1 MQDLATGGGLAV
13 WRTRVSAELPRLEQ
27 HRGRLSEA
35 EQARAERFHQSAD
48 RQRFLVA
55 HGVLREL
62 LGRALGVAPAAL
74 VFGTAES
81 GKPGL
86 LPAQAALH
94 FNLSHSGDWVLHAF
108 CRSGPVGVDVEAVR
122 PELARLD
129 DFESVFSAPERAG
142 LYALPPEQRAA
153 AFARFWVRKEA
164 YVKALGDGLSRSLP
178 DICIGPDPHGRIAL
192 LYDRSPAPAPQ
203 RWVVAD
209 LEVDPVH
216 AGCIV
221 HIEGAGPL
229 RIHDYQPAEVHGP

>member
-1 MQDLATGGGLAV
+1 MQDLATRDGLTV

-35 EQARAERFHQSAD
+35 EQARAERFHQAAD

-62 LGRALGVAPAAL
+62 LARMLGLAPAAL
-74 VFGTAES
+74 AFGAAES
-81 GKPGL
+81 GKPCL
-86 LPAQAALH
+86 LQAAGALH
-94 FNLSHSGDWVLHAF
+94 FNLSHSGDWVLHAI
-108 CRSGPVGVDVEAVR
+108 CRGGPVGVDVEAVR
-122 PELARLD
+122 PDLARLE
-129 DFESVFSAPERAG
+129 DFESVFAAPERDG
-142 LYALPPEQRAA
+142 LYALPPGQRAA

-178 DICIGPDPHGRIAL
+178 DICIGPDPHGRITL
-192 LYDRSPAPAPQ
+192 LYDRNPAPAPQ

-216 AGCIV
+216 AGCV
-221 HIEGAGPL
+221 VYVEGAGPP
-229 RIHDYQPAEVHGP
+229 RVHDYQPGEVHGP